1 MKKRILS
8 ILLTLCMLL
17 CLAPITASAMVIFID
32 LKIVGQA
39 ILTLEVEATDSID
52 EVKEKIRDKT
62 GFSPD
67 AQRLFLGEKEL
78 ENGRT
83 LTDYNIRKESTLRLR
98 LQRTVHLGADAL
110 NKNVNTVTAP
120 TVYFGQNQ
128 ENNPGAWR
136 VIGYDGSGVA
146 GTAGNMTLLSAGNM
160 GVVQFDDDGVSN
172 EYAPSSLKTAIDA
185 LAEKLTTEEN
195 AAVKKRTLTSGSYNG
210 ENTDCVA
217 GAQVDNA
224 VFWPLSTAE
233 AFAVNQD
240 LRIAD
245 PEHPSWASSYWWLRS
260 PGDVDYA
267 AAAVRGNG
275 DVSYDGEDVLIMLS
289 GVRPAFSLKSS
300 SVLFTSAAVGGKP
313 VGGLTPI
320 SEYTGNEWKL
330 TLNDSDRNGFL
341 VTLRFY
347 SENTVRFDYVL
358 VEESIEGWKEYEM
371 EVMRDHAGN
380 GIIVCSIENLD
391 PMGVHTGDSITVAPA
406 QTLSDLEYQR
416 MRVASLA
423 ILEKIGVETG
433 GSNVQFAVNPQTG
446 RLIVIEMNPRVSR
459 SSALASKA
467 TGFPIAKAAARLAVG
482 YTLDEIV
489 NDITKATPACFEPA
503 IDYCVVKVPRFAFE
517 KFKGTDPTL
526 TTRMKAVGEIMAI
539 GRTFEEAFGKAMRS
553 LEDGHQG
560 ICAGGKEGADKLS
573 DDELAQA
580 VGTPTE
586 HRIFFVVEALRR
598 GWDVARIHTI
608 CGIDPWYLNRINDM
622 VQVQESIRGLRV
634 EDIDADAMRLL
645 KQYGTSDAEI
655 AALTGSDERFVRAYR
670 KGLGVVPSMKTVD
683 TCAAE
688 FSSAT
693 EYHYKTYENIYRT
706 SPVAKKCVAPDETT
720 PASKPKAMILGAGPN
735 RIGQGIEFDYCC
747 VHASYALAAR
757 GFETIMVNCNPETV
771 STDYD
776 TSDRLYFEP
785 LTYED
790 VMDVIDVE
798 RPDGVVVTLGGQ
810 TPLKLARMLE
820 ESGVN
825 IMGTKPDAID
835 FAEDRERFAALL
847 DKLGIMYPPAG
858 QATSFEEAE
867 AVAAHIGYH
876 HSCSPAVRSFPAAH

>member
-1 MKKRILS
+1 M
-8 ILLTLCMLL
+8 
-17 CLAPITASAMVIFID
+17 
-32 LKIVGQA
+32 
-39 ILTLEVEATDSID
+39 
-52 EVKEKIRDKT
+52 
-62 GFSPD
+62 
-67 AQRLFLGEKEL
+67 
-78 ENGRT
+78 
-83 LTDYNIRKESTLRLR
+83 
-98 LQRTVHLGADAL
+98 
-110 NKNVNTVTAP
+110 
-120 TVYFGQNQ
+120 
-128 ENNPGAWR
+128 
-136 VIGYDGSGVA
+136 
-146 GTAGNMTLLSAGNM
+146 
-160 GVVQFDDDGVSN
+160 
-172 EYAPSSLKTAIDA
+172 
-185 LAEKLTTEEN
+185 
-195 AAVKKRTLTSGSYNG
+195 
-210 ENTDCVA
+210 
-217 GAQVDNA
+217 
-224 VFWPLSTAE
+224 
-233 AFAVNQD
+233 
-240 LRIAD
+240 
-245 PEHPSWASSYWWLRS
+245 
-260 PGDVDYA
+260 
-267 AAAVRGNG
+267 
-275 DVSYDGEDVLIMLS
+275 
-289 GVRPAFSLKSS
+289 
-300 SVLFTSAAVGGKP
+300 
-313 VGGLTPI
+313 
-320 SEYTGNEWKL
+320 
-330 TLNDSDRNGFL
+330 
-341 VTLRFY
+341 
-347 SENTVRFDYVL
+347 
-358 VEESIEGWKEYEM
+358 
-371 EVMRDHAGN
+371 
-380 GIIVCSIENLD
+380 
-391 PMGVHTGDSITVAPA
+391 
-406 QTLSDLEYQR
+406 
-416 MRVASLA
+416 
-423 ILEKIGVETG
+423 
-433 GSNVQFAVNPQTG
+433 
-446 RLIVIEMNPRVSR
+446 
-459 SSALASKA
+459 
-467 TGFPIAKAAARLAVG
+467 G

-489 NDITKATPACFEPA
+489 NDITKATPACFEPT

-598 GWDVARIHTI
+598 GWDVARIHAI

-622 VQVQESIRGLRV
+622 VQVQESIRDLRV

-706 SPVAKKCVAPDETT
+706 SPDAKKCVAPDETT
-720 PASKPKAMILGAGPN
+720 PADKPKAMILGAGPN

-747 VHASYALAAR
+747 VHASYALSAR

-867 AVAAHIGYH
+867 AVAAHIGYPLLVRPSYVLGGRAMQIVSNEEALRH
-876 HSCSPAVRSFPAAH
+876 YLQTAVEVNDDSPVLVDKYIMGKELEVDAICDGRDVFIPGIMEHVERTGIHSGDSISVYPTFSVSPKVKEKIIDYTVKLGLEIGIVGLYNIQFICDGHDEVYVIEVNPRSSRTVPFLSKATGVQMADIATQVILGHSLREQGITEVYGREKQRWFVKAPAFSFSKIRGVESYLSPEMKSTGEAIGYDDKLTRALYKALQASGMKVANYGTVLLTIADKDKEEVLPLARRFYNLGFNIEATSGTADFLRRHGLRTRLRRKLCEGSSEIIDSLRQGHVSYIINTIDLDQHNTRFDGYEIRRTAVENNVTLFTSLETVKVLLDVLEEITLSVSTIDAK